1 MSRNSLRVFM
11 QLIDYEEGTD
21 NRAMLNYSMRFSGHV
36 VFTALPL
43 QDPLSMFMLTTELIP
58 RVPKQLAVPLAWALH
73 CKTEAIL
80 TANGLFS
87 PFFRNTPTLAHN
99 IQA

>member
-1 MSRNSLRVFM
+1 MRKV
-11 QLIDYEEGTD
+11 QTT
-21 NRAMLNYSMRFSGHV
+21 RAMLNYSMRFSGHV